1 MAVYVLAQLKFTD
14 RPAYD
19 RYQARFA
26 EVFAKFAWRVLAGD
40 EHPLV
45 VEGDWR
51 WTKVVLLSF
60 PDNQS
65 FWAWH
70 ESAEYQEIA
79 RDRRIGAEALILL
92 VQGFAQRVPNLGS
105 EGVDAAAFR

>member
-1 MAVYVLAQLKFTD
+1 MPVYVLAQLKFTD

-26 EVFAKFAWRVLAGD
+26 EVFARFAGRVLAGD

-79 RDRRIGAEALILL
+79 RDRRTGAEALILL
-92 VQGFAQRVPNLGS
+92 VQGLPERVLASRPEAVNT
-105 EGVDAAAFR
+105 AALR